1 MGTAAMTP
9 VMAGG
14 FGGGNLNPTG
24 MNGTGG
30 QTSPW
35 GEPASAFGG
44 NPGPIGQPVGPAPY
58 QPFGGAPGPIG
69 QPVGGPAPYQGGFG
83 GYGTQSGGSPV
94 SSPTAPFA
102 PPTGSPG
109 NYGYGSS
116 ANPNPMAT
124 SAVSQNPIGSTGSA
138 GNTGGNLNSI
148 FGPGVGGDIS
158 SFLSSNGGYNSALT
172 QQAVQAQQQQ
182 MQLQANQNFGNVESG
197 FGNAGISPNSS
208 AAALGSSNFWSQ
220 TAAAENAM
228 TAQEYMS
235 MWQSSMS
242 NETGL
247 LESIAGPA
255 EQYQQ
260 SQPNAFD
267 WMGLGLQG
275 AESGAMM
282 GLMAAGVIAL

>member
-14 FGGGNLNPTG
+14 FGGSNLNPTG
-24 MNGTGG
+24 INGTGG

-35 GEPASAFGG
+35 GA
-44 NPGPIGQPVGPAPY
+44 PAP
-58 QPFGGAPGPIG
+58 A
-69 QPVGGPAPYQGGFG
+69 VGL
-83 GYGTQSGGSPV
+83 QSGGSPV

-124 SAVSQNPIGSTGSA
+124 SAVSQNPAGSTGSA

-148 FGPGVGGDIS
+148 FGSGVGGDIS

-282 GLMAAGVIAL
+282 GLMASGAITL